1 MNLRWTLGFTSVR
14 SPTMSQ
20 LRFME
25 GYVRSPAALASP
37 CCQTRRWAATACG
50 STVSQA
56 SVLLVAK
63 PNIPPALTA
72 FTVPLAAPCRMKR
85 SEVVE
90 LPAIQAITVRLV
102 GVGGGGS
109 AVLARVAEWAA
120 ASSARGSRA
129 TADPPRFRQGLISP
143 FSSLALHN
151 WVLYFYPPAGP
162 AAATGCAHTSVKA
175 PIDEHEPR
183 ADRSSIADKS
193 ASGAS
198 LGVPC

>member
-1 MNLRWTLGFTSVR
+1 MNLRWTLGLTSVR

-90 LPAIQAITVRLV
+90 LPAIQAITVRLF

-109 AVLARVAEWAA
+109 AAAVLASRVAEWAA

-143 FSSLALHN
+143 LSSLALHN
-151 WVLYFYPPAGP
+151 
-162 AAATGCAHTSVKA
+162 
-175 PIDEHEPR
+175 
-183 ADRSSIADKS
+183 
-193 ASGAS
+193 
-198 LGVPC
+198 